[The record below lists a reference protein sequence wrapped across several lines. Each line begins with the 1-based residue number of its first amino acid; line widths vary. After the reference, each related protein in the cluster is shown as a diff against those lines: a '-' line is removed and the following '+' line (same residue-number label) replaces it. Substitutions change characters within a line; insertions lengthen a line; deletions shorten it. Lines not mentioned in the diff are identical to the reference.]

1 LISPNTFFRSMRL
14 TRPGERYCAGSF
26 AALYPSGDD
35 REDYQ
40 SHSQSHSRNGS
51 QGVQDRVCFDGV

>member
-1 LISPNTFFRSMRL
+1 MRL

-51 QGVQDRVCFDGV
+51 QGVQDRVRFNGV